1 MKYEINGYIFDGGGA
16 CPEQY
21 EVYKNEKYMAYIR
34 FRWGNCTV
42 HTEPLG
48 EYICS
53 YDNFNEYQGGFNTE
67 KQRLYYLKLI
77 TKQID
82 KFYEPKKPKRKYTK
96 KAYKN
101 LIGEQLANM
110 LFKNIIENNIEDNG
124 IKIERYVPTRILG
137 ASLNGEKKK
146 V

>member
-1 MKYEINGYIFDGGGA
+1 MRYEINGYIFDGGGA

-21 EVYKNEKYMAYIR
+21 EVYKNEKYMAYVR
-34 FRWGNCTV
+34 FRWGSCTV

-53 YDNFNEYQGGFNTE
+53 YDNFNTFQGKFNTE

-77 TKQID
+77 ANQIN
-82 KFYEPKKPKRKYTK
+82 KFYAPKKPKRKYTK
-96 KAYKN
+96 KAHKN
-101 LIGEQLANM
+101 LIREQLANM

-124 IKIERYVPTRILG
+124 IKVERFMPKRILG
-137 ASLNGEKKK
+137 ASFNGKKNEK
-146 V
+146 